1 MYMGAFAE
9 AWPEADFVQQ
19 PVGQLPWGHNLVLM
33 TKLGET
39 PWHPTFAAEALAESG
54 PEHAYR
60 DRAVVWFAFGERE
73 LRPYPSSPPQW
84 LVDIQREQGNAWI
97 ATTGVTKKKGA
108 S

>member
-1 MYMGAFAE
+1 
-9 AWPEADFVQQ
+9 
-19 PVGQLPWGHNLVLM
+19 M
-33 TKLGET
+33 TKLGEI
-39 PWHPTFAAEALAESG
+39 PWHPTFAAEALAESD

-73 LRPYPSSPPQW
+73 LRPYPP

-97 ATTGVTKKKGA
+97 ATTDVTKKKSA